1 MMGALSNALGR
12 GGARLQLDHFSPI
25 RIARVVLWVVALAFV
40 VEGYNR
46 HTPSNDEWVQH
57 TYGELLWD
65 FWLSGTTDKTFL
77 SFSNLYLYGGLFD
90 LIAAAGT
97 RAFGWEWW
105 PWRHLLTAT
114 FGLLALWGT
123 ARLARLVAGKTGEV
137 IALALTLLT
146 GPFWGAIFT
155 HTKDIPFAAAMV
167 WALSYTVRLADHPER
182 LALRHVLL
190 WGFATGIALGI
201 RVGAVLIPFFLA
213 AGLVINTLW
222 PRPCAETPPADGFF
236 SENPPWGTRLRTLA
250 HRIPDWLGSL
260 LPGCAVALA
269 ITAFAWPWSVMGWDH
284 LWLALTKFSHFA
296 FDIYT
301 WEDGER
307 LLNSQVSRFYLLRYL
322 LVRLP
327 EGVLLGLLLWFF
339 GVYGCKNLSRFAVKR
354 RARMR
359 VVVFAAC
366 FVLAY
371 VIATRPPLYNGIRHF
386 LFLVPWLLVLS
397 AAGWAALSEA
407 LGKAHGSRRVL
418 MAGVAL
424 VGCANLFWLA
434 WVNATLHPYEHVY
447 YNTLAG
453 GLEKADIAWETD
465 YWSDAT
471 RALIPAIEAWL
482 AQQPPGTVAN
492 LAYCGEGFQIE
503 PWLPPNVVIVDDWDD
518 ADLFLSTTHDNCH
531 YVLDGRT
538 IATVARRGVT
548 LAVLKAVR
556 QDRPFTTPIP

>member
-1 MMGALSNALGR
+1 MDALGNVLRR
-12 GGARLQLDHFSPI
+12 GGACLLLCQRFAPI
-25 RIARVVLWVVALAFV
+25 QIARFVLWVVAFAFIA
-40 VEGYNR
+40 EGYDR

-65 FWLSGTTDKTFL
+65 FWLSGATDKTFL

-123 ARLARLVAGKTGEV
+123 ARLARLVAGTTGEGV
-137 IALALTLLT
+137 ALALTLLT

-167 WALSYTVRLADHPER
+167 WALYYTVRVAEQPTR
-182 LALRHVLL
+182 LRRRHLLL
-190 WGFATGIALGI
+190 WGVATGIALGI

-213 AGLVINTLW
+213 AGFVMNTLW
-222 PRPCAETPPADGFF
+222 PRPAPDTPRASDVLSGTP
-236 SENPPWGTRLRTLA
+236 SWGTRLRSLA
-250 HRIPDWLGSL
+250 RRIPHWLWSL

-307 LLNSQVSRFYLLRYL
+307 LRNSQVSPFYLLHYL

-327 EGVLLGLLLWFF
+327 EGVWLGLLLWLLFRF
-339 GVYGCKNLSRFAVKR
+339 GR
-354 RARMR
+354 REGLGFPAERQARLR
-359 VVVFAAC
+359 LVVFAAV
-366 FVLAY
+366 FVLTFVTASH
-371 VIATRPPLYNGIRHF
+371 PPLYNGIRHF
-386 LFLVPWLLVLS
+386 LFLVPWLIALS
-397 AAGWAALSEA
+397 SAGWTALGEA
-407 LGKAHGSRRVL
+407 LGKAQGARRTL

-424 VGCANLFWLA
+424 VGGANLLWVA

-453 GLEKADIAWETD
+453 DLEKADIAWETD

-471 RALIPAIEAWL
+471 RALLPAIRAWL

-492 LAYCGEGFQIE
+492 LAYCAEGFQIE
-503 PWLPPNVVIVDDWDD
+503 PWLPENVVVVNDWED
-518 ADLFLSTTHDNCH
+518 ADLYLSTTHDNCH
-531 YVLDGRT
+531 YVLDGET
-538 IATVARRGVT
+538 IATVSRRGVA
-548 LAVLKAVR
+548 LAVLKDVR
-556 QDRPFTTPIP
+556 DSRPPDAQIP